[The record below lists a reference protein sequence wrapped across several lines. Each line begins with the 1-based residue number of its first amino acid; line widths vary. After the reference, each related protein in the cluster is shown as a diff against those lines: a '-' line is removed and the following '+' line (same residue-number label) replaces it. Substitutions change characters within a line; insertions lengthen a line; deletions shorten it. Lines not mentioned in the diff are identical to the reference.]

1 LPCARKVGEIP
12 RNFGIGLL
20 LAEIYL
26 AHPRAYEGGIVETRL
41 QNTSERKSGRVM
53 VPALLYM
60 AGVPFGIVLL
70 LWFFFFRG

>member
-1 LPCARKVGEIP
+1 MKTQKT
-12 RNFGIGLL
+12 
-20 LAEIYL
+20 
-26 AHPRAYEGGIVETRL
+26 H
-41 QNTSERKSGRVM
+41 ERESGRVL

>member
-1 LPCARKVGEIP
+1 V
-12 RNFGIGLL
+12 N
-20 LAEIYL
+20 
-26 AHPRAYEGGIVETRL
+26 TQL
-41 QNTSERKSGRVM
+41 QSTNQRKSGRVI